1 MSYWLMPD
9 QQSEPALERLSD
21 CAQQQMNGCR
31 LPPHITLYSDHLDS
45 PERAIERLVA
55 TADQQPPI
63 RLQPQAIEAGALFTQ
78 SLVIRFSV
86 EAREQAAHAALQ
98 TCCEH
103 LRQRSANALGYR
115 LDPHLSLLYSHDAL
129 PIRQAC
135 ATALIPP
142 ATCLRFD
149 RISAVSHPLR
159 IQTIDD
165 IAAFTTLTTQQLN

>member
-1 MSYWLMPD
+1 MPD

-55 TADQQPPI
+55 AADQQPPI

-86 EAREQAAHAALQ
+86 EAREQAAHPRCRRVAS
-98 TCCEH
+98 TC
-103 LRQRSANALGYR
+103 ANAQPMRWAIGW
-115 LDPHLSLLYSHDAL
+115 
-129 PIRQAC
+129 I
-135 ATALIPP
+135 
-142 ATCLRFD
+142 
-149 RISAVSHPLR
+149 
-159 IQTIDD
+159 
-165 IAAFTTLTTQQLN
+165 LT